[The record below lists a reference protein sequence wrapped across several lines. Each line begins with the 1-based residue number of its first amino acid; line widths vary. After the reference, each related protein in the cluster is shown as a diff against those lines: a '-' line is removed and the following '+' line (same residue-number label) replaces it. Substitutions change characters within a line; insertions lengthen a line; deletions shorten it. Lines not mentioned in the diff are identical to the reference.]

1 MAKITCE
8 KCGTVFEYKVAK
20 DFESCPVCGS
30 SFDDKDTDNGD
41 SLQEDDSGDAVMYFD
56 EIMIFENEPEYNS
69 VRVYCGECGEGN
81 AQEIK
86 VFEELV
92 DKNYV
97 TLKEG
102 IIVKCKKCG
111 KEHTAR
117 KILYKKKEHY
127 APPLPRCPVCNS
139 AMLKKITKG
148 SKIMAA
154 ATLGTFALPYNSKT
168 FECKDCGYRF

>member
-1 MAKITCE
+1 MKVVCE
-8 KCGTVFEYKVAK
+8 KCESSFKFEVVK
-20 DFESCPVCGS
+20 DMMCCPVCGA
-30 SFDDKDTDNGD
+30 SFDDKDTNNED
-41 SLQEDDSGDAVMYFD
+41 SLQEDDSGDTAMYFD
-56 EIMIFENEPEYNS
+56 IIDIFQNEPEYSDVNA
-69 VRVYCGECGEGN
+69 YCCECGEN
-81 AQEIK
+81 NSLELDKFDEI
-86 VFEELV
+86 V
-92 DKNYV
+92 DKQYV
-97 TLKEG
+97 LLKEG
-102 IIVKCKKCG
+102 ITVTCRGCG
-111 KEHTAR
+111 KKHTAR